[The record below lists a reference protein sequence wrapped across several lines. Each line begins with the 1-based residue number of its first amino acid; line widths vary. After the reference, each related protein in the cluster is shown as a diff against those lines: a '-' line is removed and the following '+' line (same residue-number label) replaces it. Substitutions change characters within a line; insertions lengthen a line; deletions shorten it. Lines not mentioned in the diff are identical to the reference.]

1 MINVFRGI
9 GFIAAVVYF
18 ICQFT
23 SLGDNQVIEKGALVV
38 LIVSLLISFFVPDKS
53 KKEQA

>member
-18 ICQFT
+18 LCQFT
-23 SLGDNQVIEKGALVV
+23 SLGDNEVIEKGAFAAAEKKGLSHDFVV
-38 LIVSLLISFFVPDKS
+38 WGLNPYD
-53 KKEQA
+53 